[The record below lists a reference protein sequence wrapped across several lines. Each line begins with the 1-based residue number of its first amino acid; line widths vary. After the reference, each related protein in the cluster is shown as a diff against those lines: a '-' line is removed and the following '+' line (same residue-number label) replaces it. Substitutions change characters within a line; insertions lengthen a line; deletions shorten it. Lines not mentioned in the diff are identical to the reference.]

1 MNHTDTQSDSDVS
14 ECSLTGSLL
23 QSGFSSRVYSVE
35 DIKQFLK
42 VTKKISKLKS
52 FFPDI
57 LQFIEKTKTFRRE
70 NCSTDQEVY
79 RLKKILTRLNAQSG
93 LNENSQNG

>member
-23 QSGFSSRVYSVE
+23 QTGFSSRVYSVE

-42 VTKKISKLKS
+42 VTKKK
-52 FFPDI
+52 
-57 LQFIEKTKTFRRE
+57 
-70 NCSTDQEVY
+70 Y
-79 RLKKILTRLNAQSG
+79 
-93 LNENSQNG
+93 QN